1 MSKVRIVVALAIG
14 AGLASAGCAAETWR
28 WPTLPGTAPTQ
39 APAAS
44 SGTARTQ
51 APAASS
57 GAGAP
62 AVDEAARTA
71 ARRPDP
77 ADMVARAYDYA
88 QDGKLLAARELY
100 DRVVREYP
108 DEPARAGALFG
119 LGLLYADPAS
129 SLRDYRAAYATFG
142 RVLAEHPRSRWEA
155 HARIWR
161 AMLRELFVREDEAVR
176 LRGQIQRLK
185 RIEVDLDKSR

>member
-1 MSKVRIVVALAIG
+1 MSGARIVVALALG
-14 AGLASAGCAAETWR
+14 VGLASAGCAAETWR
-28 WPTLPGTAPTQ
+28 WPTLPGTA
-39 APAAS
+39 
-44 SGTARTQ
+44 RTQ
-51 APAASS
+51 APPPSS

-62 AVDEAARTA
+62 AAGAPAADEAARTA
-71 ARRPDP
+71 WRRPDP
-77 ADMVARAYDYA
+77 ADMVARAHDHA
-88 QDGKLLAARELY
+88 QDGRLLAARELY
-100 DRVVREYP
+100 DRVVREYA
-108 DEPARAGALFG
+108 DDPARPGALFG

-155 HARIWR
+155 DARIWR